1 MDVEVIHDRDRLGPL
16 QEEWDRLN
24 LKAADASL
32 FSSFDWIMAWTK
44 SFADKADLRVV
55 LVRDGGRLVAV
66 APCYLTRRCGK
77 IRFAAMSSLRAKSEF

>member
-44 SFADKADLRVV
+44 S
-55 LVRDGGRLVAV
+55 G
-66 APCYLTRRCGK
+66 
-77 IRFAAMSSLRAKSEF
+77 SSWCVTGVGLWRWPPAI